1 MGTVYKAH
9 HAALDR
15 IVAIKVMRLVKEPRA
30 VTRFRREI
38 RAAAR
43 LVHPNIVHATDAD
56 EANGTHY
63 LVMEFVEG
71 TDLAAYVRERG
82 PLSVETA
89 IQFLLQAAQGL
100 EHAHQ
105 RGVVHRDMK
114 PSNLLLDR
122 DGTVKVLDMGLARL
136 DSADGEQDQLT
147 GTGQVMGTVD
157 FMAPEQAQNTKQ
169 ADARVD
175 IYSLGVTLW
184 YLLTGRILYS
194 GDSVLSKLLAHQ
206 RDPIPSLHE
215 ACPQASR
222 ELERVF
228 TKMVAKSPDD
238 RYCSMSTV
246 IADLR
251 SCLTALSPSPV
262 RQASDFPTAQ
272 NQHVALSIRPAV
284 GARRLRHPPKR
295 PTSIVLALGVAGLL
309 LVAATIIIKI
319 TLPDGTTTEIRVAD
333 GSKIEIIGEQGPK
346 VAKTGD
352 RPTPQ
357 GGIEQGAAANYALEF
372 DGVDDNVEIP
382 GLELPELDEY
392 TIEALIEPR
401 DVPAHPGRGV
411 IIALYGRNRANFDV
425 RWSTTEE
432 KLPSLYAMSS
442 NGYVTTSSLGLP
454 NRPTHLAFCRTREQ
468 MRLYLDGKSVVEKPI
483 DATATQRGSGAN
495 PQPCRIGAFRDDS
508 NALRWFFDGVI
519 DEVRISKGIRY
530 AADFTPALRHQP
542 DANTVALY
550 HFDEGTGDVLK
561 DSSSYYR
568 HGKVYGATWVPQSDP
583 TGLPAA
589 SDPRRVAQWVLEH
602 GANVVV
608 TVKSP
613 EPQSITISNPIGLP
627 AGAFELTGLRL
638 RFGSTDDQALEKLLA
653 LPFQWKRIYLTG
665 TKVTDVTLRRLNSQ
679 TELVELYVGG
689 APVTEAGIEELAH
702 HRKLTTLWAEQQRLT
717 DASVPALMKLKQL
730 RHLHLRKNHLTA
742 AGVNR
747 LLAALPQCSIYTD
760 LGNFTPGKDRIA
772 QEAGLEFDGVDDY
785 VHVPSLRLERDVP
798 LTIEAIVTLSSISQR
813 DYSLAIASD
822 TSLAGALMYYAAPD
836 MPEGTWTA
844 HIIRASGQITA
855 LNPRSPDT
863 EALGRRLHLAMVC
876 GKDQVSLYA
885 DGKPAAD
892 SNIFPPHPADEHLGD
907 GFTLGASLTKEGT
920 TFRNFPGRIH
930 AVRISKA
937 ARYMGDFAP
946 VR

>member
-1 MGTVYKAH
+1 MPGIDEQARERFEQAWLADRPLDVADCAPPATDSRHLETLEELVLIELEFAWKRWKNPSRRGEPASPPLAVEHYLEQFPQLRQPQIVRRLIKQEQRVRRQHGESVGDIDLRTRLTRIGFGEDDETLAPSVSDASFSAPGIHGGRRDGLSAQQFVEYLTASGLLSAETCQQIRARIAQQRSISVEDISRQLAVAGQLTPWQVERLLEGQTRFTLGKYTLLDELGQGGMGTVYKAH

-679 TELVELYVGG
+679 T
-689 APVTEAGIEELAH
+689 
-702 HRKLTTLWAEQQRLT
+702 
-717 DASVPALMKLKQL
+717 
-730 RHLHLRKNHLTA
+730 
-742 AGVNR
+742 
-747 LLAALPQCSIYTD
+747 
-760 LGNFTPGKDRIA
+760 
-772 QEAGLEFDGVDDY
+772 
-785 VHVPSLRLERDVP
+785 
-798 LTIEAIVTLSSISQR
+798 
-813 DYSLAIASD
+813 
-822 TSLAGALMYYAAPD
+822 
-836 MPEGTWTA
+836 
-844 HIIRASGQITA
+844 
-855 LNPRSPDT
+855 
-863 EALGRRLHLAMVC
+863 
-876 GKDQVSLYA
+876 
-885 DGKPAAD
+885 
-892 SNIFPPHPADEHLGD
+892 
-907 GFTLGASLTKEGT
+907 
-920 TFRNFPGRIH
+920 
-930 AVRISKA
+930 
-937 ARYMGDFAP
+937 
-946 VR
+946 